1 MPEGVDDGENV
12 TLAFCDL
19 IEKEIPLD
27 HDFFRYLSSI
37 RSAQAMIGLAVSTT
51 DKIQETREI
60 LDMLDTLSSGL
71 YDPDVKLPDL
81 QRKMIR
87 RSEETPVDMVEK
99 MSRGDLRS
107 AYLLAASSMIQ
118 LASGYL
124 AGARNDPDFAGAVPD
139 YAIKY
144 LYKLS
149 IFVYREAMGH
159 VLM

>member
-1 MPEGVDDGENV
+1 MPEGVDEGEDV

-19 IEKEIPLD
+19 IEKEIPID

-37 RSAQAMIGLAVSTT
+37 RNAQAHIGLAISTT
-51 DKIQETREI
+51 DKIQETRDI

-81 QRKMIR
+81 QRKMIK
-87 RSEETPVDMVEK
+87 RSEETPVDLVEK
-99 MSRGDLRS
+99 MSRGDLR
-107 AYLLAASSMIQ
+107 AAHLLSASSMIQ
-118 LASGYL
+118 LAAGYL
-124 AGARNDPDFAGAVPD
+124 TSARKDPDFAGVIPD
-139 YAIKY
+139 YTIKY
-144 LYKLS
+144 MYKLS